1 MSRVLEIGGGPKP
14 QAHLIP
20 GFEEAE
26 IIYLDV
32 YPEAENLDIIA
43 DATFPLPFANGS
55 LDGVFASHILEHITY
70 WREQSTIQEWA
81 RVLKEGGSLHILVPS
96 WEWVAREVL
105 SEKPS
110 RGLKPLAF
118 AGQTTPWDVHL
129 NMFTL
134 RQLRALMDRAGLA
147 VTRAITG
154 PLDIMAAG
162 VRVTVEEHYVAG
174 TKWEAYATKEEKI

>member
-1 MSRVLEIGGGPKP
+1 MSKVLEIGGGSNPL
-14 QAHLIP
+14 AHRI
-20 GFEEAE
+20 FEEAE

-32 YPEAENLDIIA
+32 YPKAENLDIIA
-43 DATFPLPFANGS
+43 DATFSLPFANGS

-70 WREQSTIQEWA
+70 WREQSTIEEWA
-81 RVLKEGGSLHILVPS
+81 RVLKEGGSLHIIVPS

-105 SEKPS
+105 AERPS
-110 RGLKPLAF
+110 KGLKPLAF
-118 AGQTTPWDVHL
+118 AGQINPWDVHL
-129 NMFTL
+129 NMFTM

-154 PLDIMAAG
+154 QRDIN
-162 VRVTVEEHYVAG
+162 VIDEPVTTEEHYVAG